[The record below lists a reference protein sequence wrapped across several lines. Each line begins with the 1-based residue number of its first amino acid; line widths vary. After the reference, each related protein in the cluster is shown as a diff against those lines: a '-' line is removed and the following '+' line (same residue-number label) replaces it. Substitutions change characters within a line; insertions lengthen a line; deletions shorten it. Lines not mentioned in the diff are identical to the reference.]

1 MNHFPQGEEKPGLV
15 ERYATTIKL
24 FFVAMLTLMLLI
36 PLAMIQ
42 SLIGERQNTRQEVVR
57 EITSKWGG
65 EQTITGPCLVIPYE
79 EIRVEEKREIVER
92 RNLLLLPETLDA
104 KISTSVE
111 ERRRG
116 IYDASV
122 YRSNIL
128 LTGEFDIS
136 VIARQNLNPSQ
147 VKWNDVRMIIGLSDL
162 KGIQEQVS
170 LEQDGE
176 VTIFEPGIPVE
187 NLEPG
192 RGSASDNML
201 YELFSVG
208 LNAKPAFPT
217 PDSALQEIYPF
228 SVAMRLNGSRGIY
241 VVPAGK
247 TTTASIQSDWTTPSF
262 DGEFLPQTREIS
274 DKGFVAEWRVLDLNR
289 SFGQVIRSDNSNT
302 LNQMAASRFG
312 VRFIQAVDQYRQNMR
327 SVKYGILVLLLT
339 FVAVLFIELM
349 RKRRINPFQYLLVGL
364 ALLLF
369 YTLLLS
375 MSELLGFNLAYLIAA
390 VMTTLLISLHM
401 GSILGSQ
408 RQGVQIGVLLL
419 FLYLF
424 LFLLIQMESYALL
437 AGSLGLFVILA
448 VIMYYSKQLR

>member
-1 MNHFPQGEEKPGLV
+1 M
-15 ERYATTIKL
+15 
-24 FFVAMLTLMLLI
+24 
-36 PLAMIQ
+36 
-42 SLIGERQNTRQEVVR
+42 
-57 EITSKWGG
+57 
-65 EQTITGPCLVIPYE
+65 
-79 EIRVEEKREIVER
+79 
-92 RNLLLLPETLDA
+92 
-104 KISTSVE
+104 
-111 ERRRG
+111 
-116 IYDASV
+116 
-122 YRSNIL
+122 
-128 LTGEFDIS
+128 
-136 VIARQNLNPSQ
+136 
-147 VKWNDVRMIIGLSDL
+147 
-162 KGIQEQVS
+162 
-170 LEQDGE
+170 EQDGE

>member
-1 MNHFPQGEEKPGLV
+1 METEKKEQMNHFPQWEEKPGLV

-241 VVPAGK
+241 VVQRARQPPH
-247 TTTASIQSDWTTPSF
+247 PSSRTGQHPVSTGNSF
-262 DGEFLPQTREIS
+262 PRPGRSATRIWESGEYSTLTGVSTGYPFRQQQYPVDGCFA
-274 DKGFVAEWRVLDLNR
+274 VWRPVYP
-289 SFGQVIRSDNSNT
+289 
-302 LNQMAASRFG
+302 
-312 VRFIQAVDQYRQNMR
+312 AVDQYRQNMR

-349 RKRRINPFQYLLVGL
+349 RKRRIKP
-364 ALLLF
+364 
-369 YTLLLS
+369 S
-375 MSELLGFNLAYLIAA
+375 
-390 VMTTLLISLHM
+390 ISSDWRFSSSTPCCSPCRNCL
-401 GSILGSQ
+401 GSIWPT
-408 RQGVQIGVLLL
+408 
-419 FLYLF
+419 
-424 LFLLIQMESYALL
+424 
-437 AGSLGLFVILA
+437 
-448 VIMYYSKQLR
+448 

>member
-1 MNHFPQGEEKPGLV
+1 
-15 ERYATTIKL
+15 
-24 FFVAMLTLMLLI
+24 
-36 PLAMIQ
+36 
-42 SLIGERQNTRQEVVR
+42 
-57 EITSKWGG
+57 
-65 EQTITGPCLVIPYE
+65 
-79 EIRVEEKREIVER
+79 
-92 RNLLLLPETLDA
+92 
-104 KISTSVE
+104 
-111 ERRRG
+111 
-116 IYDASV
+116 
-122 YRSNIL
+122 
-128 LTGEFDIS
+128 
-136 VIARQNLNPSQ
+136 
-147 VKWNDVRMIIGLSDL
+147 MIIGLSDL

-390 VMTTLLISLHM
+390 VMTTLLI
-401 GSILGSQ
+401 
-408 RQGVQIGVLLL
+408 
-419 FLYLF
+419 
-424 LFLLIQMESYALL
+424 QMESYALL

>member
-1 MNHFPQGEEKPGLV
+1 
-15 ERYATTIKL
+15 
-24 FFVAMLTLMLLI
+24 MLTLMLLI

-262 DGEFLPQTREIS
+262 DGEFLPRPGRSATRDLWQSGEYSTLTGVSDRLSVQTTAIPSTR
-274 DKGFVAEWRVLDLNR
+274 W
-289 SFGQVIRSDNSNT
+289 
-302 LNQMAASRFG
+302 
-312 VRFIQAVDQYRQNMR
+312 
-327 SVKYGILVLLLT
+327 LL
-339 FVAVLFIELM
+339 
-349 RKRRINPFQYLLVGL
+349 RGL
-364 ALLLF
+364 ASG
-369 YTLLLS
+369 LS
-375 MSELLGFNLAYLIAA
+375 RRWTSTGR
-390 VMTTLLISLHM
+390 T
-401 GSILGSQ
+401 
-408 RQGVQIGVLLL
+408 
-419 FLYLF
+419 
-424 LFLLIQMESYALL
+424 
-437 AGSLGLFVILA
+437 
-448 VIMYYSKQLR
+448 